1 MQKFLIFCGIL
12 SFIALYALSQSTDS
26 NSPYAPYFWT
36 IASFTGALAFAMLIV
51 TLRYIW
57 LIVRDKRNH
66 VFGSQIARRL
76 STMFAIVAALP
87 ALFLLG
93 VAAQF
98 IAHSINSWFGNDTK
112 EALERSL
119 KLSQTALDNAA
130 SNSVQEAQRIRANL
144 ATALVQS
151 KAPYEAFQT
160 QQARTFSH
168 LALWQLDDHQLIA
181 ERNPQKLPAPDF
193 DPSTLNTL
201 RQQQIIRSIEN
212 VNGTLYAAGWIML
225 PKYVSKEYIFFFRQP
240 IPENVAK
247 DAELIESARAKYA
260 ELVFAQKGLQTFFI
274 ATLIIATLLA
284 ILLSIAAALYFARR
298 FVEPI
303 LALADGARSVAHNDF
318 SRRIPV
324 TSHDELGKLSGM
336 FNYMTQ
342 QLANAK
348 AANERHHK
356 EQEAARHYLERVLN
370 SLNAGV
376 ITLDYSGSL
385 KTYNASAQQMLDI
398 NLTHHIGEQ
407 TSAWHDLS
415 PQHHAAAD
423 LLNALI
429 ASEHSPDPVEL
440 SYTAQDSSR
449 ILLGKAIRLPA
460 ENGKGLVLVF
470 DNITELVRAQK
481 EAAWGEVAKR
491 LAHEIRNPLTPIQ
504 LSAERLAWKL
514 QDKLDTKDAQ
524 ILTKSTDT
532 IIKQVAAL
540 KEMVEAFRNYARA
553 PSLKLTETNLNTL
566 VSEVLVLYESSPCQF
581 IADLS
586 PKPAWINADTTAM
599 RQVLHNLFKN
609 AAEAAE
615 SDPQPETH
623 IQILVHETTISL
635 TVTNNGK
642 SFSPQML
649 QNAFEPYVT
658 DKPTGTGL
666 GLPVVKKI
674 IEEHGGHISLANQI
688 PSGASISITLPK
700 ITTTEAEN
708 S

>member
-1 MQKFLIFCGIL
+1 MQKFLILCGIL
-12 SFIALYALSQSTDS
+12 SFIALYALTQSTDS

-36 IASFTGALAFAMLIV
+36 IAGFTGALAVAMLLV

-57 LIVRDKRNH
+57 HIARDKRNH

-76 STMFAIVAALP
+76 SSMFAIVAALP

-130 SNSVQEAQRIRANL
+130 GNSVQAAQRIRANL
-144 ATALVQS
+144 ATALVQN
-151 KAPYEAFQT
+151 KAPNEAFQT
-160 QQARTFSH
+160 QLAREFSH
-168 LALWQLDDHQLIA
+168 LAIWQLNGHKLIA

-193 DPSTLNTL
+193 DPAILKSLQ
-201 RQQQIIRSIEN
+201 QQQIIRSIEN
-212 VNGTLYAAGWIML
+212 VNGTLYASGWIML
-225 PKYVSKEYIFFFRQP
+225 PKYVSQQYIFFFRQP
-240 IPENVAK
+240 IPESVAK

-260 ELVFAQKGLQTFFI
+260 ELVFAQKGLQTFFL
-274 ATLIIATLLA
+274 ATLLIAALLA
-284 ILLSIAAALYFARR
+284 ILLSLAAALYFARR

-324 TSHDELGKLSGM
+324 NSQDELGKLAGM

-342 QLANAK
+342 QLANAQY
-348 AANERHHK
+348 ANERHRK
-356 EQEAARHYLERVLN
+356 EQEAARHYLERVLS
-370 SLNAGV
+370 SLSAGV
-376 ITLDYSGSL
+376 ITLGYSGSL
-385 KTYNASAQQMLDI
+385 KTYNASAENMLDI
-398 NLTHHIGEQ
+398 NLAQLIGEPS
-407 TSAWHDLS
+407 SAWQDLS
-415 PQHHAAAD
+415 PQHHAAAN
-423 LLNALI
+423 LINALI
-429 ASEHSPDPVEL
+429 ASEHNPDPVEL

-553 PSLKLTETNLNTL
+553 PRLKLTETNLNAL

-581 IADLS
+581 IADFS
-586 PKPAWINADTTAM
+586 PKPAWIKADTTAM

-642 SFSPQML
+642 SFTPQML

-658 DKPTGTGL
+658 DKPAGTGL

-674 IEEHGGHISLANQI
+674 IEEHGGHISIANQI
-688 PSGASISITLPK
+688 PSGANISITLPK